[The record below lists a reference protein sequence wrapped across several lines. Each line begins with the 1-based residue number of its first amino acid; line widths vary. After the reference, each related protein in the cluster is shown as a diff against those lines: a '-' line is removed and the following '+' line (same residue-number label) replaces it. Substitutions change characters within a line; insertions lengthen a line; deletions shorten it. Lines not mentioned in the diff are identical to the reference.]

1 MHEVCVVHDFD
12 AGLEQ
17 VFAGISD
24 HVGFLST
31 SNIQC
36 RMVRIGDADPNGLGA
51 MREVRKGNILFQETI
66 NAFEPPHAYE
76 YRILALRGP
85 FNLKLPFHH
94 ERGRL
99 ELHSVD
105 GKTRL
110 EWTTR
115 FRFAVPFAGQWI
127 EQKLGESISA
137 TFVFFLKRL
146 DKRLQDSSGS
156 A

>member
-12 AGLEQ
+12 AGIER

-24 HVGFLST
+24 HVEFLST

-36 RMVRIGDADPNGLGA
+36 RLVRTGDADPNGLGA

-115 FRFAVPFAGQWI
+115 FRFAVPIIGNWI
-127 EQKLGESISA
+127 ERKLGKSISA

-146 DKRLQDSSGS
+146 DMRLKESSRS